1 MRLVGPA
8 QFGHVVD
15 ELVAGL
21 AALVLLALVFLF
33 LEDLPDRE
41 ASSLPGAAPV
51 GKLFEAPC
59 GSLELSL
66 TDQLEC
72 VEDVYLDALLV
83 FQYEPG
89 VVNFVVGVVCQVQ
102 NGSDHNDFVE
112 GDGFL
117 LLWGRLC
124 LLCSA
129 SLLFVEGSD
138 IDNLAEANGLSG
150 SGRAIQRGRRRVVV
164 AAAAA
169 AIVVCLHLLRG
180 FLLFR

>member
-1 MRLVGPA
+1 VRLVGPA

-21 AALVLLALVFLF
+21 AVLVLLALVFLF

-117 LLWGRLC
+117 LLWGFFCGCLCRLV
-124 LLCSA
+124 
-129 SLLFVEGSD
+129 LFVEGSD
-138 IDNLAEANGLSG
+138 IDDFAEGNRLS
-150 SGRAIQRGRRRVVV
+150 
-164 AAAAA
+164 
-169 AIVVCLHLLRG
+169 
-180 FLLFR
+180 